1 MDVLKAMQDDSGIS
15 LFTLN
20 VDGGASANNYLMQF
34 QSDLLGVNIER
45 PKSVESTAAGV
56 ALMASITIGKK
67 TLAEV
72 KCTREIDQ
80 VFLPEKSVEW
90 RERKAEVWAD
100 VISRVRTV

>member
-1 MDVLKAMQDDSGIS
+1 MSYFIISLDSGTTS
-15 LFTLN
+15 TRAVLFN
-20 VDGGASANNYLMQF
+20 ESG
-34 QSDLLGVNIER
+34 
-45 PKSVESTAAGV
+45 SVEITAAGL
-56 ALMASITIGKK
+56 ALMASITIGEK